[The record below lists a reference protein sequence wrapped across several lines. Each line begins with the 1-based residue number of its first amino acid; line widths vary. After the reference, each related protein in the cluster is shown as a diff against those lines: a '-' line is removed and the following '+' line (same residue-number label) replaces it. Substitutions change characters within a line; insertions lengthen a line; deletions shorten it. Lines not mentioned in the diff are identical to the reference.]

1 MAALII
7 ILVLAFI
14 GVLISAFMAGGSEKR
29 KNALLW
35 SAGGVLLSALTGGA
49 LFFCKEAVREI
60 LLKQKPHLFF
70 MAESINIPWQVQE

>member
-1 MAALII
+1 MTALII

-35 SAGGVLLSALTGGA
+35 SAGGILLSALTGGTA
-49 LFFCKEAVREI
+49 TI
-60 LLKQKPHLFF
+60 LPASFLT
-70 MAESINIPWQVQE
+70 EV